1 MFGMD
6 HVNDI
11 RNINS
16 ANSTCPTIE
25 YRIKREYQLNLA
37 RLEEWLINEY
47 LLRCGMTRDASKR

>member
-37 RLEEWLINEY
+37 RLEERLLNES
-47 LLRCGMTRDASKR
+47 LWSCGMTREASKR